1 LVNIKEASEKE
12 VKCPYC
18 KADSS
23 EIDIGQTTV
32 TLLYSDLFPIFN
44 PNTFSTEYN
53 CRNCKKRF
61 WISRKIKLIEEYVFE
76 KDGKTKRVRKTY
88 RGKLVA
94 EPRELIRIVKK

>member
-1 LVNIKEASEKE
+1 MKNVEKGKKLTNIEEALKKGVN
-12 VKCPYC
+12 CPYC

-23 EIDIGQTTV
+23 EINIGQTTV

-61 WISRKIKLIEEYVFE
+61 WINRKAELIEEYVFE
-76 KDGKTKRVRKTY
+76 EHGETKRVRKT
-88 RGKLVA
+88 
-94 EPRELIRIVKK
+94 